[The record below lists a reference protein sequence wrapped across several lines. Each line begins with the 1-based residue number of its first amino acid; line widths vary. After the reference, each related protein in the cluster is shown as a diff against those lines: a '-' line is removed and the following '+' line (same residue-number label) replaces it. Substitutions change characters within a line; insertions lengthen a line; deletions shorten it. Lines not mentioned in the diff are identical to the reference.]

1 MSAPTTGLT
10 WQRVHP
16 ITPLINGWKALAVI
30 AVIVVQQAAE
40 SIREAAEAL
49 ERFGSSGVLVLL
61 AVIFGIV
68 LIFTAYSALAW
79 RMTRYA
85 VSPDT
90 VYLQSGVVFRQQR
103 SAPLDRVQAI
113 DVVQPLL
120 ARLTGLAE
128 LRFEV
133 AGGADSRVR
142 LAFLREDRARALRN
156 ELLARAAGVEFGTAE
171 VPDAP
176 EAPEREMYQLAFGR
190 QAASMVR
197 SSAVLVSVL
206 LIVGVVVAAIAAGT
220 FQVVFG
226 ALPVVFGA
234 AAMLWQ
240 RLAVEFGFRV
250 ALSPDGIRLRHGL
263 LEQRSQ
269 TVPPGRVQAVR
280 LTQGPLWR
288 RKDWWRVDVNVAGY
302 GAAND
307 GNVSHS
313 VLIPV
318 GTRDEA
324 FTALWLILPDLGVTD
339 AREVLDAGLSGNGS
353 DAGFV
358 TSPRPARWL
367 DPLTWR
373 RTGYALTERAVL
385 ARQGRIVRRLTVV
398 PHERSQSLGTHQG
411 PIERRF
417 GLASVSLHSTP
428 GPITPVVH
436 HLSTADAAA
445 LLAGQTERAR
455 VARATEGPE
464 RWMQRVQVAQAQP
477 EPHRPLATPPPPP
490 APPAVVPG
498 PVPPPPP
505 PPPPGP
511 GA

>member
-61 AVIFGIV
+61 AVILGIV
-68 LIFTAYSALAW
+68 LLFTAYSAVAW

-85 VSPDT
+85 VSQDT

-171 VPDAP
+171 VPVAP
-176 EAPEREMYQLAFGR
+176 EAPEREMYQLDFGR

-197 SSAVLVSVL
+197 SAAVLVSAL
-206 LIVGVVVAAIAAGT
+206 LILGVVVAAIAAGT
-220 FQVVFG
+220 FEVVFG
-226 ALPVVFGA
+226 AFPVVFGA

-280 LTQGPLWR
+280 FTQGPLWR
-288 RKDWWRVDVNVAGY
+288 GKDWWRLDVNVAGY
-302 GAAND
+302 GASSE

-318 GTRDEA
+318 GTREEA
-324 FTALWLILPDLGVTD
+324 LTALWLILPDLGVAD
-339 AREVLDAGLSGNGS
+339 AREVLDEGLSGSGS
-353 DAGFV
+353 QAGFV
-358 TSPRPARWL
+358 TSPRSARWL

-385 ARQGRIVRRLTVV
+385 ARRGRIVRRLTVV
-398 PHERSQSLGTHQG
+398 PHERSQSLGADQG
-411 PIERRF
+411 PIERRL
-417 GLASVSLHSTP
+417 GLANVSLHSTP

-436 HLSTADAAA
+436 HLSTAAAAA
-445 LLAGQTERAR
+445 LLTGQVERAR
-455 VARATEGPE
+455 VARAAEGPE
-464 RWMQRVQVAQAQP
+464 HWMQRVQVPQP
-477 EPHRPLATPPPPP
+477 QQPQEAPDLPSATVVPGPPPPP
-490 APPAVVPG
+490 SQT
-498 PVPPPPP
+498 PPPPP
-505 PPPPGP
+505 PPPPGS